1 MWEHLM
7 TCCSYGAVVLGRDI
21 DIRTIVCPAKNKTVP
36 SIPMVVVLMTEKRF
50 KKLARPDY
58 THEGAFGSDYGRAH
72 TVVPGDHFRSNEKV
86 VFVYKF
92 PYDMFGPEAPYIP
105 LAHVEGVPLPVGEYP
120 LWPDAWF
127 ATDPLLSTQLADADL
142 PYGNPRTVRKMRTHL
157 PSGNIFST
165 LVETLDSGSRNEYPI
180 VNNTPFNDGDLWDT
194 PSLLDQTKMRSFSL
208 ACLRSHGILA
218 FPVWGQHHASMVF
231 FSGGPGGG
239 SLTPESMV
247 QMLGSDSLLQETFVM
262 AGLGG
267 WIGRLHEFVRHRQP
281 IRVVSW
287 NLDSFVSTEYPT
299 RMQAV
304 FGNRYQHELDL
315 LVTVETTA
323 KQYDKLRTD
332 LGPSF
337 DSHHAEKPQPPCG
350 CNHRQGQAVYWRTD
364 LFEWLRKDTVEL
376 PHNAVVPVVH
386 LRRKTT
392 GHTLVVAGI
401 HMKSW
406 PGGGQDFQD
415 YRDRQCAALLAH
427 IHDLA
432 GQEDTSLLVTG
443 DWNEPAY
450 THYAQ
455 NIPNIAAQCKLKDVY
470 LPLPTYHPGNTTM
483 IGSNWLV
490 DYALVSENVVVESV
504 VPTGEKHYTFC
515 PHTITDHYPLRF
527 NIRLPAVHTTVPM
540 AIPMAVPVAVPT
552 TGILSVGELKYVRV
566 KKRVAE
572 QKLSVML
579 TSVQSKASRW
589 TLDNGRLVLAPT
601 SPVALAVDVY
611 DIDHMDCAW
620 LWPLNTHSNQ
630 NGFTV
635 DNPGQIR
642 FGGVHMIV
650 DGCHIRFSNAYHVKR
665 VRWSPASL

>member
-1 MWEHLM
+1 M
-7 TCCSYGAVVLGRDI
+7 TCGSYGAVVLGRDV
-21 DIRTIVCPAKNKTVP
+21 DIRTIACPTKQKTVP
-36 SIPMVVVLMTEKRF
+36 SIPMVVVLMTETRF
-50 KKLARPDY
+50 TQLARPDH
-58 THEGAFGSDYGRAH
+58 THEGAFGSDYGRVHA
-72 TVVPGDHFRSNEKV
+72 VVPGGHFRSNEKV

-105 LAHVEGVPLPVGEYP
+105 LAHVVGVPLPVGEYP
-120 LWPDAWF
+120 LWPDEWF
-127 ATDPLLSTQLADADL
+127 ATDPPLSTHLADL

-165 LVETLDSGSRNEYPI
+165 LVETLGPGSSKEYPM

-194 PSLLDQTKMRSFSL
+194 PSLLNQAKMLSFSL

-231 FSGGPGGG
+231 FSGGGG

-247 QMLGSDSLLQETFVM
+247 QMLGSDSSLQETFVT

-267 WIGRLHEFVRHRQP
+267 WIGRLHEFVRLRQAKP
-281 IRVVSW
+281 IRVLSW
-287 NLDSFVSTEYPT
+287 NLDSFVTTAYPT
-299 RMQAV
+299 RMGAV
-304 FGNRYQHELDL
+304 FGSRYQHELDL
-315 LVTVETTA
+315 LVTVETTVA
-323 KQYDKLRTD
+323 QYNKLCID

-337 DSHHAEKPQPPCG
+337 HSHHAEKPNPPWG
-350 CNHRQGQAVYWRTD
+350 CKHRQGQAVYWRTD
-364 LFEWLRKDTVEL
+364 LFEWLQKDTVEL

-386 LRRKTT
+386 LRSKTT
-392 GHTLVVAGI
+392 GHTLVVAGV

-406 PGGGQDFQD
+406 PCGGQDFQD
-415 YRDRQCAALLAH
+415 YRDSQCAALLAH

-450 THYAQ
+450 ALYAQ
-455 NIPNIAAQCKLKDVY
+455 NIPNIAAKCKLADVY
-470 LPLPTYHPGNTTM
+470 LPLPTYHPANTTV

-515 PHTITDHYPLRF
+515 PHAITDHYPLRF

-540 AIPMAVPVAVPT
+540 ATPMAIPVALPAAVPT

-579 TSVQSKASRW
+579 TSVQSEASRW

-601 SPVALAVDVY
+601 SPGALAVDVY
-611 DIDHMDCAW
+611 DFAQMDYAW

-635 DNPGQIR
+635 DNRGQIR
-642 FGGVHMIV
+642 FGGVHMFV

-665 VRWSPASL
+665 VRWSRASL